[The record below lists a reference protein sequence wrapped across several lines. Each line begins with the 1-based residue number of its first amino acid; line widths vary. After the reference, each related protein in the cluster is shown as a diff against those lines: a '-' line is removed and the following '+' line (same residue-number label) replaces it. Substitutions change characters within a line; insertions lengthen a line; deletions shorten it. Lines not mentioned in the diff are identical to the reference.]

1 MTTEQTDTTEPTTP
15 NEETPK
21 TDQPIEATA
30 DAPAQDTPAPAEE
43 ASEPK
48 RESVDIFHWAN
59 QADGAKEHLDIDLF
73 LFTKGYTVYST
84 QYDEQLKQQLK
95 VLFLYDMI
103 SGVQTGAATGLV
115 VRDFEDAESEDNV
128 LMRTDLEKVEHAQE
142 VIEQIKYDEANLEVF
157 AEGDHEFKKI
167 KGMVARFTPRA
178 GEPYYAVKLLPQT
191 QVLKGATAWMFTGS
205 SFQPFSADAG
215 LRVTP
220 DNQVLITG
228 QDIFVFSESK
238 FERLFGYSAKKFAI
252 AEEKIREIEQHFKL
266 KFEEGMSLNTMI
278 RDKKALINKL
288 QKVDPTLV
296 QQDKMMD
303 YNDEMDLGLM
313 TDEATNSIIIMDTND
328 AGKFINLL
336 NDDYVTSEL
345 TGNRYEIKTKKPL
358 NDDKESD
365 GAPSLEQLANR

>member
-1 MTTEQTDTTEPTTP
+1 MENETTETPQNTPTAESTYQ
-15 NEETPK
+15 EETAPQPEK
-21 TDQPIEATA
+21 TDIFQWANHA
-30 DAPAQDTPAPAEE
+30 DASKDQ
-43 ASEPK
+43 
-48 RESVDIFHWAN
+48 I
-59 QADGAKEHLDIDLF
+59 DIDLF
-73 LFTKGYTVYST
+73 LFTKGYTVYAT

-103 SGVQTGAATGLV
+103 SGVQTGAATGMS
-115 VRDFEDAESEDNV
+115 VRDFEDAESEENV
-128 LMRTDLEKVEHAQE
+128 LMRTNLEKVEHAQE
-142 VIEQIKYDEANLEVF
+142 VIEQIVYDEANLEVF
-157 AEGDHEFKKI
+157 REGDHEFKKV
-167 KGMVARFTPRA
+167 KGMVARFTPKD
-178 GEPYYAVKLLPQT
+178 GEPYYAVKLLPQA

-205 SFQPFSADAG
+205 SFEPFSADAG

-220 DNQVLITG
+220 DNQVLIAG

-252 AEEKIREIEQHFKL
+252 AEEKIKEIEQHFKL

-278 RDKKALINKL
+278 RDKKTLINKL

-296 QQDKMMD
+296 EQEKMME

-313 TDEATNSIIIMDTND
+313 TDEASNSIIIMDAND
-328 AGKFINLL
+328 AAKFINLMH
-336 NDDYVTSEL
+336 DDYVTSEL
-345 TGNRYEIKTKKPL
+345 TGIKYEIKTKKPL